1 MSKSNFTDKTA
12 ENKKEVAKAAGALA
26 GVKVL
31 DLSRLLPGPYCSM
44 MLADLGADVIKIE
57 EPGKG
62 DYLREFPPKVNREG
76 AMYLAVNRNK
86 RSMTLNLK
94 SKIGREILMELAKS
108 ADVLLEGFR
117 PGVMDKLG
125 LGYSDLEK
133 VNPGLVYCS
142 ISGYGQEGPAR
153 QKAGHDINY
162 LALAGVLGF
171 TGTRDGVLAVPGVQ
185 IADIGGGAMLAAFS
199 ILAALL
205 AREKTGVGQY
215 IDVAMMD
222 GVISWLSMFAG
233 KYFADGVNPGPGETM
248 LNGGIPCYN
257 LYGTKDGRYM
267 ALGALESRF
276 WTAFCN
282 ALGRE
287 DLIPKQFATGNVGRE
302 VIQELETIFVS
313 KTKDEW
319 VKFLEGVDCCC
330 EPVNN
335 FKEVF
340 EHPQVK
346 QRNLV
351 REVEHPTEGKIR
363 QISFPAKFS
372 KTPADIRLAPPSPG
386 QHTGEILSELGYS
399 EQEIKKLAEEKVI

>member
-1 MSKSNFTDKTA
+1 MSKDKVVDKTG
-12 ENKKEVAKAAGALA
+12 ENKKEVARAAGALA
-26 GVKVL
+26 GVTVL

-44 MLADLGADVIKIE
+44 MLADLGASVIKIE

-62 DYLREFPPKVNREG
+62 DYLREFPPRVNREG

-94 SKIGREILMELAKS
+94 STTGREILRKLVKS
-108 ADVLLEGFR
+108 SDVLLEGFR

-133 VNPGLVYCS
+133 ENPGLVYCS
-142 ISGYGQEGPAR
+142 ISGYGQEGPMR

-162 LALAGVLGF
+162 LALAGILGF
-171 TGTRDGVLAVPGVQ
+171 TGTRDGALAIPGVQ

-199 ILAALL
+199 ILAALW
-205 AREKTGVGQY
+205 ARQKTGVGQY

-233 KYFADGVNPGPGETM
+233 KYFVDGVNPGPGETM

-267 ALGALESRF
+267 ALGALELRF
-276 WTAFCN
+276 WTTFCS

-287 DLIPKQFATGNVGRE
+287 DFIPKQFATGDEGRE
-302 VIQELETIFVS
+302 VIKQLEVIFAS

-319 VKFLEGVDCCC
+319 VEFFKGVDCCC

-335 FKEVF
+335 FREVF

-351 REVEHPTEGKIR
+351 LEVEHPTEGKIS
-363 QISFPAKFS
+363 QIGFPAKFS
-372 KTPADIRLAPPSPG
+372 KTPAEIRLAPPSLG
-386 QHTGEILSELGYS
+386 QHTSEILTQLGYS
-399 EQEIKKLAEEKVI
+399 EQEISRLAEEKVI